1 MESDGAPEGDRID
14 ARLQELKERLE
25 AERRRDAERRGSGR
39 GSDNSGLGQALK
51 LGSEFVAGVLV
62 GAGLGYAIDY
72 YGGTSP
78 WGLIVF
84 LLLGFA
90 AGLLNVLRAAG
101 MVAEPDPHRFKRP
114 PESRQDERR
123 DDKDT

>member
-1 MESDGAPEGDRID
+1 MGSDGAPEGDRID
-14 ARLQELKERLE
+14 ARLQELKDRLE

-72 YGGTSP
+72 YAGTSP

-114 PESRQDERR
+114 PEPPR